1 MMINI
6 TTPKRMP
13 YFQILLRTKKYYHL
27 RGISD
32 VVEDAAKNYYIFLRK
47 RYIQIK
53 IVNVESETLN
63 EIEKYLDFTFKN
75 NYLGINEQKSTILQ
89 LKKVRI
95 IKL

>member
-6 TTPKRMP
+6 TTPRKMP

-27 RGISD
+27 KEISD
-32 VVEDAAKNYYIFLRK
+32 VVEDTAKNYYIFLRK

-53 IVNVESETLN
+53 IVHIENETLN
-63 EIEKYLDFTFKN
+63 EIEKYLDFTFEN
-75 NYLGINEQKSTILQ
+75 NYLGISEQHSTILQ